1 MEKSIKEKLLSA
13 LGITEEQY
21 EKELVKNEYERAKAM
36 GCVGDYITGRAGQMA
51 TNWGA
56 AQQAVDLQQLKL
68 ARQAEMMNNTAAQQQ
83 AAMANAWN
91 QASMGGYAT
100 QPTPFYDKTFGMM
113 HGSNILPTFEEL
125 SDPDSAWSLPLDA
138 LATMWNARFGYNW
151 VKDEDTAAA
160 LDENERMWLM
170 VVKRLSD
177 AGWLVFQQFR
187 QPDSDQVKVAWK
199 LIEKDHGNR

>member
-21 EKELVKNEYERAKAM
+21 KKELVKNEYERAKAM

-51 TNWGA
+51 TGGNYITA
-56 AQQAVDLQQLKL
+56 AQAQLQNQ
-68 ARQAEMMNNTAAQQQ
+68 AAQQQ

-151 VKDEDTAAA
+151 VKDEDTTAA

-170 VVKRLSD
+170 AVKRLSD

-199 LIEKDHGNR
+199 LIEKDNGNR